1 MSTAAVFPPLE
12 RSSLECGKRHPRMSE
27 AVFKAV
33 NAKKTKV
40 VEVLERGREEGKD
53 WKDPKS
59 TFNECAPVVL
69 GRTLEKSDFAYLEVT
84 DQGNDSGNSGCFRC
98 KLELRGQTFTH
109 VFRPGEPG
117 KSRKDGERNAAAAAL
132 DELQEILRISTAAA
146 PEVPE
151 KNSDSGVTCD
161 DAGPTPRK
169 DSATWRC
176 SNRFVGG
183 GNSNIFGIFTPIPG
197 EMSQIDYSNI
207 FQMGCNML

>member
-1 MSTAAVFPPLE
+1 MSTAAVFPSLE

-27 AVFKAV
+27 DALKAV

-40 VEVLERGREEGKD
+40 AEVLERGREEGKD

-59 TFNECAPVVL
+59 TFNECAPIIL

-117 KSRKDGERNAAAAAL
+117 KSRKEGERNAAAAAL
-132 DELQEILRISTAAA
+132 QELQEILSSTAAACDA

-151 KNSDSGVTCD
+151 NRDNCLSVTCD
-161 DAGPTPRK
+161 EDAVTSPQK

-176 SNRFVGG
+176 RSILLV
-183 GNSNIFGIFTPIPG
+183 
-197 EMSQIDYSNI
+197 
-207 FQMGCNML
+207 